1 MDVTMAVLLVIVG
14 LINAVP
20 GLVAV
25 VPGAV
30 SRAYGVDVAD
40 HNVEMLLRHR
50 AVLLLIVGVALIVGA
65 FVESLRVPAMV
76 GGAVSMLSYLLVL
89 VGGANQQ
96 LRRVAY
102 IDVVAI
108 VLLGVAAGIHFA
120 S

>member
-1 MDVTMAVLLVIVG
+1 MNVTVVVLLVLVG

-30 SRAYGVDVAD
+30 GRAYDVEITD
-40 HNVEMLLRHR
+40 RNVEMLLRHR
-50 AVLLLIVGVALIVGA
+50 AVLLLIVGVALIAGA
-65 FVESLRVPAMV
+65 FVDSLRVPAMI
-76 GGAVSMLSYLLVL
+76 GGAASMLSYLLVL

-102 IDVVAI
+102 IDIVAI
-108 VLLGVAAGIHFA
+108 VLLGVAAGIHTA